1 MARKKF
7 YIDLATFGGLAIG
20 IGAILMAF
28 FMEGGRLQAITRTAP
43 MLLVIGGTFGAA
55 MITTSFS
62 TVNKLPTLLK
72 IVFFRKNPDSRKTID
87 MITRMAERARREGV
101 LGLERDLPDIEDGF
115 FKKAIQLVI
124 DGTEATT
131 LRQILQT
138 EVSYMF
144 ERHRVGIGLF
154 KALGGFSPTMGII
167 GTVLGLIHT
176 LSNTSDAG
184 KMAVAI
190 AGAFIATLWGI
201 AMANIIYLPIGD
213 KLRFRHDEES
223 ANMELII
230 EGVIAIQSGDNP
242 RIIRTRLMSFI
253 KPELRTEQSFEETRK
268 AVQQRAKTDDELVQM
283 RLRRKKF
290 ESLLRVDE

>member
-1 MARKKF
+1 MARRKF

-20 IGAILMAF
+20 IGAILVAYF
-28 FMEGGRLQAITRTAP
+28 IEGGRLQAVTQTAP

-72 IVFFRKNPDSRKTID
+72 IAFFRKSPDSLQTVD
-87 MITRMAERARREGV
+87 QITKMAEKARREGV
-101 LGLERDLPDIEDGF
+101 LGLERDLNQINDGF
-115 FKKAIQLVI
+115 FKNAIQLVI

-131 LRQILQT
+131 LRQILNT
-138 EVSYMF
+138 ELNYMF

-154 KALGGFSPTMGII
+154 KSLGGFSPTMGII

-176 LSNTSDAG
+176 LSNTADAA

-201 AMANIIYLPIGD
+201 AMANIVYLPIGD

-223 ANMELII
+223 ANKELII

-242 RIIRTRLMSFI
+242 RIIRTRLMSFL
-253 KPELRTEQSFEETRK
+253 KPELRTEQSFEEARK
-268 AVQQRAKTDDELVQM
+268 AARQQAKMNDELVDM
-283 RLRRKKF
+283 RLKRKKF

>member
-7 YIDLATFGGLAIG
+7 YIDLATFGGLVIG
-20 IGAILMAF
+20 VGAILVAYF
-28 FMEGGRLQAITRTAP
+28 IDGGRLQAITQAAP

-55 MITTSFS
+55 MITTSFNI
-62 TVNKLPTLLK
+62 VKKLPTLLK
-72 IVFFRKNPDSRKTID
+72 IAFFRKSPDSRKTID
-87 MITRMAERARREGV
+87 LITKMAEKARREGV

-131 LRQILQT
+131 LRQILHT
-138 EVSYMF
+138 EVNYMF

-184 KMAVAI
+184 KMAIAI

-223 ANMELII
+223 SNMELII

-253 KPELRTEQSFEETRK
+253 TPELRTEKSIEETRQ
-268 AVQQRAKTDDELVQM
+268 AAQQKSKMAEELIDM
-283 RLRRKKF
+283 NLRRKKF
-290 ESLLRVDE
+290 ESLLRVDK

>member
-7 YIDLATFGGLAIG
+7 YIDLATFGGLIIG
-20 IGAILMAF
+20 IGAILVAY
-28 FMEGGRLQAITRTAP
+28 FMEGGRLQAVTQTAP
-43 MLLVIGGTFGAA
+43 MLLVLGGTFGAA

-72 IVFFRKNPDSRKTID
+72 IAFFKRSPDSRKTID
-87 MITRMAERARREGV
+87 LITQMAEKARREGV
-101 LGLERDLPDIEDGF
+101 LGLERDLPEIKDGF
-115 FKKAIQLVI
+115 FKNAIQLVI
-124 DGTEATT
+124 DGTEAST

-138 EVSYMF
+138 ELCYMF
-144 ERHRVGIGLF
+144 ERHRIGIGLF
-154 KALGGFSPTMGII
+154 KSLGGFSPTMGII
-167 GTVLGLIHT
+167 GTVLGLIQT
-176 LSNTSDAG
+176 LSNTSDAS

-201 AMANIIYLPIGD
+201 AMANIVYLPIGD

-242 RIIRTRLMSFI
+242 RIIRTRLMSFL
-253 KPELRTEQSFEETRK
+253 KPELRTDHSFEETRK
-268 AVQQRAKTDDELVQM
+268 AARQQVKMNDELVEM
-283 RLRRKKF
+283 SLRRKKF
-290 ESLLRVDE
+290 DSLIRVDE